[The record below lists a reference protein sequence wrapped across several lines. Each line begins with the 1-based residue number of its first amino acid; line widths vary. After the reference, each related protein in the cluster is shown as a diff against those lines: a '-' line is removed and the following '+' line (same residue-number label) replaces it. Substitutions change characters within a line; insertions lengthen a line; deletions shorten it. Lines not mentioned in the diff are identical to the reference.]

1 MLNNTDVEESI
12 KQVIREIASQH
23 DLILTE
29 VSMELD
35 IVDDLGFSSLGVV
48 ALVAELEDALN
59 VNPFEVE
66 GVVMTDIRTVAD
78 LVKIYCHCFAVSKWS
93 VYKNST

>member
-12 KQVIREIASQH
+12 KHVIREIASQH
-23 DLILTE
+23 DLVLTE
-29 VSMELD
+29 VGMELD

-59 VNPFEVE
+59 VNPFDAE
-66 GVVMTDIRTVAD
+66 GVVVTDIRTVAD
-78 LVKIYCHCFAVSKWS
+78 LVE
-93 VYKNST
+93 VYRRCLSE

>member
-12 KQVIREIASQH
+12 KQVIRDIASQNG
-23 DLILTE
+23 LEMTE

-35 IVDDLGFSSLGVV
+35 IVDELGFSSLGVV

-59 VNPFEVE
+59 VNPFEAE
-66 GVVMTDIRTVAD
+66 GVVVTDIRTVAD
-78 LVKIYCHCFAVSKWS
+78 LVEVYRHCLIEKS
-93 VYKNST
+93 